1 MEVDHDW
8 LKNVFSVY
16 GDVVY
21 VSVPTYK
28 TTRKLK
34 GFAFVQFGCPESADK
49 AIRVSLSTVFV
60 ITCLSDLQFV
70 FLFTGFPIRRFV
82 PVL

>member
-16 GDVVY
+16 GEVVY

-28 TTRKLK
+28 TTHKIK
-34 GFAFVQFGCPESADK
+34 GFAFIQFDSPESANK
-49 AIRVSLSTVFV
+49 AIEVN
-60 ITCLSDLQFV
+60 
-70 FLFTGFPIRRFV
+70 
-82 PVL
+82 